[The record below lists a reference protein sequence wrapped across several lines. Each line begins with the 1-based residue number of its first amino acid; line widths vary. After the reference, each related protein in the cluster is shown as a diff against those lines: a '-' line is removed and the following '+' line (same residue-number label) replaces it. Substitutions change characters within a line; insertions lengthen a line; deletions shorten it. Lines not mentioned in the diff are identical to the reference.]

1 MVAVSTEGSLKRCFA
16 SGAFAVDVVEGSGGG
31 VFHGLVVEALED
43 VEVRV
48 GGYVGDDV
56 DSAGCCCG
64 GLLPGID
71 GMESEEG
78 V

>member
-16 SGAFAVDVVEGSGGG
+16 SGAFAVDVVEVSGGG
-31 VFHGLVVEALED
+31 AFHGFVVEALED
-43 VEVRV
+43 VQVQV

-56 DSAGCCCG
+56 DSAECCCG

-71 GMESEEG
+71 GMESE
-78 V
+78 